1 MPSADHAICVD
12 FGSTFTKASLV
23 DLGAGERD
31 GRRDQRDAV
40 NGSRDRQLGQLDL
53 VDDGVIHRPIA
64 RSVDAKSA
72 RGVALR
78 VKIDH
83 EHAVAREGQV
93 AGQIDNRRGL
103 SDAAL
108 LVGTGD
114 RLAHS
119 GGHPAFIHRG

>member
-1 MPSADHAICVD
+1 MTPSTAVVD
-12 FGSTFTKASLV
+12 RELV
-23 DLGAGERD
+23 E
-31 GRRDQRDAV
+31 
-40 NGSRDRQLGQLDL
+40 LDL
-53 VDDGVIHRPIA
+53 IDDGVVDGPITGA
-64 RSVDAKSA
+64 IDPEPA

-78 VKIDH
+78 VQIDD

-114 RLAHS
+114 RLAHL
-119 GGHPAFIHRG
+119 R